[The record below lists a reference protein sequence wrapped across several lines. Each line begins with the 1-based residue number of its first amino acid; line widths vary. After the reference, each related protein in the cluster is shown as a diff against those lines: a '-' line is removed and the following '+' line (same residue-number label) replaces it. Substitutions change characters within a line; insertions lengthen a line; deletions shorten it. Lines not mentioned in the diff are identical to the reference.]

1 MVLCFIPRDPH
12 DDTTNG
18 RPEKSILDRKSP
30 FSLYW
35 IAIFTTNL
43 VPRSRNLTQKT
54 SQEGLGLHLEGHRLL
69 FDGLVLQ
76 EDRGVRG
83 RYFSGLI
90 RRRNGSGE
98 RSLAES

>member
-1 MVLCFIPRDPH
+1 MVLCFIPRDSH
-12 DDTTNG
+12 DDATNG

-30 FSLYW
+30 F
-35 IAIFTTNL
+35 FTTNL

-69 FDGLVLQ
+69 FDGLVLL

>member
-1 MVLCFIPRDPH
+1 MVLCFIPRDSH
-12 DDTTNG
+12 DDATNG
-18 RPEKSILDRKSP
+18 RPEKSILE
-30 FSLYW
+30 

-69 FDGLVLQ
+69 FDGLVLL